1 MTAIALP
8 AAPDRY
14 RFKYLIAITVSLA
27 SVLELLDTSIVNV
40 AIPHMMGNLGATLD
54 QIAWVST
61 GYIVANVIVLPITG
75 WLSAYFGR
83 RSYFAGS
90 IALFTIAS
98 FMCGNAGSLGS
109 LVFWRIIQGLGG
121 GALLSTSQAILYE
134 EFPREEY
141 GTAMAIFGVGVMVGP
156 TLGPT
161 VGGWITDMYGW
172 PWIFYINIP
181 FGMLALALTLSFIND
196 SLHQERSARVDFVG
210 LGLLAVG
217 IGALQTM
224 LERGER
230 LDWFAS
236 GSVRLLA
243 ITSAISLITFV
254 WHELRTEHPVVD
266 LRILKSR
273 QLAVGVVFGLVLGVC
288 LYATV
293 FVLPV
298 YLQNVRNFTAN
309 QTGLV
314 ILPGALA
321 SAFTMASMGRL
332 TGKFDGRL
340 SIAAGVGIFALSMWK
355 HAHFTTDSGM
365 SDFFWPLIFRGV
377 GLGLIFVPLT
387 NLALAD
393 LPMSRIPNGTGLFN
407 LMRQLGGS
415 VGIAM
420 SATLLQRFTA
430 IHRADLAAN
439 VTPYAEATRERL
451 TMITQSLISRGELPA
466 LAQTKA
472 IGFLNGVVTKQWTLL
487 NVYVGAHLLSPA
499 PLAGLPRVLAWGAV
513 LLVAWLPLVAMFTA
527 RRRSIRSL
535 DWAAYTA
542 MGLSSLLIVS
552 FSVIDLL
559 RLPDTARVVLAVV
572 SGAAL
577 LTLLGIVLARRPRV
591 VRVTVPIAD
600 LPSDLAGFRILQ
612 LSDLHIGPTI
622 RRPFVDAVVDRAN
635 ALRPDLVAVTGDVAD
650 GLVPELREHV
660 APLGRLHAPHGAYFV
675 TGNHEYYWDVRG
687 WTRELERLGIAVL
700 SNEHRLVVRGEG
712 RLLLAG
718 VTDLS
723 AASDPA
729 AAVAGAPPS
738 DVRVLLAHQP
748 RSAFAAQAAGYDL
761 QLSGHTHGGQ
771 YFPFN
776 LLIRLFQPFV
786 AGLHRLES
794 MWLYVSRGTGYWGP
808 PLRLCAPAEITLL
821 ELVPA

>member
-83 RSYFAGS
+83 RRYFAGS
-90 IALFTIAS
+90 IALFTVAS
-98 FMCGNAGSLGS
+98 FMCGNAGSLEA

-181 FGMLALALTLSFIND
+181 FGMIALALTMSFIND
-196 SLHQERSARVDFVG
+196 SRHQERSAS
-210 LGLLAVG
+210 GLLAVG

-236 GSVRLLA
+236 PSVRLLA
-243 ITSAISLITFV
+243 ITSVLSLITFI
-254 WHELRTEHPVVD
+254 WHELNTEHPVVD

-298 YLQNVRNFTAN
+298 YLQNVRQFTAN

-321 SAFTMASMGRL
+321 SAFTMAFMGRL
-332 TGKFDGRL
+332 QGKFDGRL

-355 HAHFTTDSGM
+355 HAHFTTESGM

-393 LPMSRIPNGTGLFN
+393 LPMSKIPNGTGLFN

-415 VGIAM
+415 VGIAL
-420 SATLLQRFTA
+420 SATLVQRFTT

-439 VTPYAEATRERL
+439 VTQYAEATRERL
-451 TMITQSLISRGELPA
+451 GAITQALVARGELPA
-466 LAQTKA
+466 LAETKA
-472 IGFLNGVVTKQWTLL
+472 IGFLNGIVTTQ
-487 NVYVGAHLLSPA
+487 A
-499 PLAGLPRVLAWGAV
+499 RVLSFEQLFLLFGTIFV
-513 LLVAWLPLVAMFTA
+513 LSLPLLLLMH
-527 RRRSIRSL
+527 RSRGMPG
-535 DWAAYTA
+535 A
-542 MGLSSLLIVS
+542 
-552 FSVIDLL
+552 
-559 RLPDTARVVLAVV
+559 
-572 SGAAL
+572 GAA
-577 LTLLGIVLARRPRV
+577 
-591 VRVTVPIAD
+591 
-600 LPSDLAGFRILQ
+600 
-612 LSDLHIGPTI
+612 H
-622 RRPFVDAVVDRAN
+622 
-635 ALRPDLVAVTGDVAD
+635 
-650 GLVPELREHV
+650 
-660 APLGRLHAPHGAYFV
+660 
-675 TGNHEYYWDVRG
+675 
-687 WTRELERLGIAVL
+687 
-700 SNEHRLVVRGEG
+700 
-712 RLLLAG
+712 
-718 VTDLS
+718 
-723 AASDPA
+723 
-729 AAVAGAPPS
+729 
-738 DVRVLLAHQP
+738 
-748 RSAFAAQAAGYDL
+748 
-761 QLSGHTHGGQ
+761 
-771 YFPFN
+771 
-776 LLIRLFQPFV
+776 
-786 AGLHRLES
+786 
-794 MWLYVSRGTGYWGP
+794 
-808 PLRLCAPAEITLL
+808 
-821 ELVPA
+821 

>member
-1 MTAIALP
+1 MTAIAIP
-8 AAPDRY
+8 APPDRY
-14 RFKYLIAITVSLA
+14 RFRYLIAITVSLA

-83 RSYFAGS
+83 RRYFAGS

-98 FMCGNAGSLGS
+98 FMCGNAGSLEA

-181 FGMLALALTLSFIND
+181 FGMLALALTMSFIND
-196 SLHQERSARVDFVG
+196 SQHQQRSSRVDFVG

-236 GSVRLLA
+236 VSVRLLA
-243 ITSAISLITFV
+243 ITSAFSLITFI
-254 WHELRTEHPVVD
+254 WHELHTEDPVVD

-298 YLQNVRNFTAN
+298 YLQNLRNFTAN

-321 SAFTMASMGRL
+321 SAFTMAFMGRL
-332 TGKFDGRL
+332 QGKFDGRL
-340 SIAAGVGIFALSMWK
+340 SIAAGVGIFALAMWK
-355 HAHFTTDSGM
+355 HAHFTTESGFP
-365 SDFFWPLIFRGV
+365 DFFWPLIFRGV

-393 LPMSRIPNGTGLFN
+393 LPMSKIPNGTGLFN

-415 VGIAM
+415 VGIAI
-420 SATLLQRFTA
+420 SATLVQRFAA
-430 IHRADLAAN
+430 IHRADLIAN
-439 VTPYAEATRERL
+439 VTQYNDVARERIAG
-451 TMITQSLISRGELPA
+451 ITAALIAKGTA
-466 LAQTKA
+466 
-472 IGFLNGVVTKQWTLL
+472 V
-487 NVYVGAHLLSPA
+487 
-499 PLAGLPRVLAWGAV
+499 PLAGSKA
-513 LLVAWLPLVAMFTA
+513 
-527 RRRSIRSL
+527 
-535 DWAAYTA
+535 
-542 MGLSSLLIVS
+542 
-552 FSVIDLL
+552 
-559 RLPDTARVVLAVV
+559 LAVV
-572 SGAAL
+572 DIQVTRQALMLSFEQLFLLFGACFVLSLPLLLLMHKSKSLPGSAGAA
-577 LTLLGIVLARRPRV
+577 
-591 VRVTVPIAD
+591 
-600 LPSDLAGFRILQ
+600 
-612 LSDLHIGPTI
+612 H
-622 RRPFVDAVVDRAN
+622 
-635 ALRPDLVAVTGDVAD
+635 
-650 GLVPELREHV
+650 
-660 APLGRLHAPHGAYFV
+660 
-675 TGNHEYYWDVRG
+675 
-687 WTRELERLGIAVL
+687 
-700 SNEHRLVVRGEG
+700 
-712 RLLLAG
+712 
-718 VTDLS
+718 
-723 AASDPA
+723 
-729 AAVAGAPPS
+729 
-738 DVRVLLAHQP
+738 
-748 RSAFAAQAAGYDL
+748 
-761 QLSGHTHGGQ
+761 
-771 YFPFN
+771 
-776 LLIRLFQPFV
+776 
-786 AGLHRLES
+786 
-794 MWLYVSRGTGYWGP
+794 
-808 PLRLCAPAEITLL
+808 
-821 ELVPA
+821 

>member
-83 RSYFAGS
+83 RRYFAGS
-90 IALFTIAS
+90 IALFTVAS
-98 FMCGNAGSLGS
+98 FMCGNAGSLES
-109 LVFWRIIQGLGG
+109 LVLWRIIQGLGG

-181 FGMLALALTLSFIND
+181 FGMLALPLTMSFIQD
-196 SLHQERSARVDFVG
+196 SRPQERA
-210 LGLLAVG
+210 
-217 IGALQTM
+217 
-224 LERGER
+224 ER
-230 LDWFAS
+230 LDWWAS
-236 GSVRLLA
+236 GEVRLLA
-243 ITSAISLITFV
+243 IMSAAALITFI

-298 YLQNVRNFTAN
+298 YLQNVRQFTAN

-321 SAFTMASMGRL
+321 SAFTMAFMGRL
-332 TGKFDGRL
+332 QGKFDARL

-355 HAHFTTDSGM
+355 HAHFTVESGM

-415 VGIAM
+415 VGIAL
-420 SATLLQRFTA
+420 SATLVQRFTA

-451 TMITQSLISRGELPA
+451 AMITQALSGRGELPA

-472 IGFLNGVVTKQWTLL
+472 VGFLNGIVTRQAMMLSFEQLFLL
-487 NVYVGAHLLSPA
+487 FGTSFVLS
-499 PLAGLPRVLAWGAV
+499 
-513 LLVAWLPLVAMFTA
+513 LPL
-527 RRRSIRSL
+527 
-535 DWAAYTA
+535 
-542 MGLSSLLIVS
+542 LL
-552 FSVIDLL
+552 LMH
-559 RLPDTARVVLAVV
+559 RNKGAPGG
-572 SGAAL
+572 GAA
-577 LTLLGIVLARRPRV
+577 
-591 VRVTVPIAD
+591 
-600 LPSDLAGFRILQ
+600 
-612 LSDLHIGPTI
+612 
-622 RRPFVDAVVDRAN
+622 
-635 ALRPDLVAVTGDVAD
+635 
-650 GLVPELREHV
+650 
-660 APLGRLHAPHGAYFV
+660 
-675 TGNHEYYWDVRG
+675 
-687 WTRELERLGIAVL
+687 
-700 SNEHRLVVRGEG
+700 
-712 RLLLAG
+712 
-718 VTDLS
+718 
-723 AASDPA
+723 
-729 AAVAGAPPS
+729 
-738 DVRVLLAHQP
+738 AH
-748 RSAFAAQAAGYDL
+748 
-761 QLSGHTHGGQ
+761 
-771 YFPFN
+771 
-776 LLIRLFQPFV
+776 
-786 AGLHRLES
+786 
-794 MWLYVSRGTGYWGP
+794 
-808 PLRLCAPAEITLL
+808 
-821 ELVPA
+821 

>member
-1 MTAIALP
+1 MTAAALTLTL
-8 AAPDRY
+8 ATDRY
-14 RFKYLIAITVSLA
+14 KYKYLIAITVSLV

-83 RSYFAGS
+83 RRYFAGS
-90 IALFTIAS
+90 IALFTLAS
-98 FMCGNAGSLGS
+98 FMCGNAGSLS
-109 LVFWRIIQGLGG
+109 ALVFWRIVQGLGG

-181 FGMLALALTLSFIND
+181 FGMLALALTMSFITD
-196 SLHQERSARVDFVG
+196 SRHQERADRVDFLG

-217 IGALQTM
+217 IGSLQTM

-230 LDWFAS
+230 LDWFSS
-236 GSVRLLA
+236 GEVRLLG
-243 ITSAISLITFV
+243 ITSAIALISFI
-254 WHELRTEHPVVD
+254 WHELRTEQPVVD

-298 YLQNVRNFTAN
+298 YLQNLQGFTAE
-309 QTGLV
+309 QTGFV

-321 SAFTMASMGRL
+321 SAFTMATMGRF

-340 SIAAGVGIFALSMWK
+340 SILAGVSIFALSMWK

-415 VGIAM
+415 VGIAI
-420 SATLLQRFTA
+420 SATLLQRFQA
-430 IHRADLAAN
+430 IHRADLIAN
-439 VTPYAEATRERL
+439 VTQFSEAARERL
-451 TMITQSLISRGELPA
+451 GGILNALVAQGTPPPLAESKALMI
-466 LAQTKA
+466 
-472 IGFLNGVVTKQWTLL
+472 LNGQVTRQALMLSFEQLFLL
-487 NVYVGAHLLSPA
+487 FGACFVLS
-499 PLAGLPRVLAWGAV
+499 
-513 LLVAWLPLVAMFTA
+513 LPL
-527 RRRSIRSL
+527 
-535 DWAAYTA
+535 
-542 MGLSSLLIVS
+542 
-552 FSVIDLL
+552 
-559 RLPDTARVVLAVV
+559 
-572 SGAAL
+572 
-577 LTLLGIVLARRPRV
+577 
-591 VRVTVPIAD
+591 
-600 LPSDLAGFRILQ
+600 
-612 LSDLHIGPTI
+612 
-622 RRPFVDAVVDRAN
+622 
-635 ALRPDLVAVTGDVAD
+635 
-650 GLVPELREHV
+650 
-660 APLGRLHAPHGAYFV
+660 
-675 TGNHEYYWDVRG
+675 
-687 WTRELERLGIAVL
+687 
-700 SNEHRLVVRGEG
+700 
-712 RLLLAG
+712 LLLMHKSKGMPGGG
-718 VTDLS
+718 V
-723 AASDPA
+723 
-729 AAVAGAPPS
+729 
-738 DVRVLLAHQP
+738 AH
-748 RSAFAAQAAGYDL
+748 
-761 QLSGHTHGGQ
+761 
-771 YFPFN
+771 
-776 LLIRLFQPFV
+776 
-786 AGLHRLES
+786 
-794 MWLYVSRGTGYWGP
+794 
-808 PLRLCAPAEITLL
+808 
-821 ELVPA
+821 